1 LTSLVSRENG
11 TSFLIEGAE
20 GAEIARRRQYG
31 AQIRRLRPAGPLAAI
46 ATVSGKNKY
55 VSNNNQQFASLF
67 ATASSKSSKILC
79 LKASNRCAP
88 LGARRVLLRQAP
100 CWSLDEGACLRPL

>member
-20 GAEIARRRQYG
+20 IARRRQYG
-31 AQIRRLRPAGPLAAI
+31 AQIRRSTPARRAAAI
-46 ATVSGKNKY
+46 ASVGGKNTY
-55 VSNNNQQFASLF
+55 VSNNKQKFASLF